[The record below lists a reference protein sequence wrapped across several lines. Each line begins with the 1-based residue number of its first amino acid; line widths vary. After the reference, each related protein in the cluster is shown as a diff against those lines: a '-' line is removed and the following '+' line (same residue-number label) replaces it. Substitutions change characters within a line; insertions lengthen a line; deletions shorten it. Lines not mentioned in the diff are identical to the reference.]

1 MLTLCC
7 PERKFKLTIVMVK
20 EWHNIVQREMVSVSV
35 DMVYSPT
42 CASTYLVTLGTP
54 PTFLGL
60 VYICKVN
67 VLARWNYSLE
77 YTVTWYQKLLS

>member
-1 MLTLCC
+1 MLTLCG

-35 DMVYSPT
+35 DGYSPT

-60 VYICKVN
+60 VYICKVR
-67 VLARWNYSLE
+67 VLARRNCSLE